1 MIFRCALFS
10 PLENLVAL
18 LGLKLVSNTLV
29 HHDCVRT
36 EVLHDQYPFNMGKLL
51 VTGSVT
57 TIETP
62 TTTLG
67 VEPPWMTMLTEP
79 LVSSG
84 FKSN

>member
-1 MIFRCALFS
+1 MFFIS
-10 PLENLVAL
+10 PLENVVAL
-18 LGLKLVSNTLV
+18 FGLKLVSNTLV
-29 HHDCVRT
+29 HRDCIQT
-36 EVLHDQYPFNMGKLL
+36 EVLHDQYPFNMGKKI
-51 VTGSVT
+51 VTNSVT

-67 VEPPWMTMLTEP
+67 VVPPWMTMLTEP